1 MPKLIYAQAD
11 SLYSD
16 LQVTNLPRTVW
27 YTKASFDLMLDT
39 LCLAKCTKQQA
50 MLASKD
56 GRQVVAFTVNTI
68 GGYTEVIS
76 VSLMQAKGEQSEA
89 ERLQQTM
96 RYMQYKHDEKM
107 DTLSRLIQAIERGHI
122 KQP

>member
-1 MPKLIYAQAD
+1 MSKLIYAQAE

-16 LQVTNLPRTVW
+16 LQATNLPRNVW

-39 LCLAKCTKQQA
+39 LCLAKCSKQQA
-50 MLASKD
+50 MLASRD
-56 GRQVVAFTVNTI
+56 GRQVVTFVVNSI

-76 VSLMQAKGEQSEA
+76 VGIMHTKGEQSEA

-107 DTLSRLIQAIERGHI
+107 DTLSRLIQAIEQGHI